1 MNRIIEKFAT
11 TKCLSNLPR
20 SVRPRKTTV
29 RVDKIIK
36 RKSTKD
42 VKKTASEIVQELRD
56 EILANVYLFW
66 FQT

>member
-1 MNRIIEKFAT
+1 MNSIIEKFAT

-20 SVRPRKTTV
+20 SGRPRKTTV

-42 VKKTASEIVQELRD
+42 VKKTASGIVQKLRD

-66 FQT
+66 FQN

>member
-1 MNRIIEKFAT
+1 MSRHTNYQIREAVIN
-11 TKCLSNLPR
+11 LS
-20 SVRPRKTTV
+20 V
-29 RVDKIIK
+29 RVDEIIK
-36 RKSTKD
+36 HKATKD